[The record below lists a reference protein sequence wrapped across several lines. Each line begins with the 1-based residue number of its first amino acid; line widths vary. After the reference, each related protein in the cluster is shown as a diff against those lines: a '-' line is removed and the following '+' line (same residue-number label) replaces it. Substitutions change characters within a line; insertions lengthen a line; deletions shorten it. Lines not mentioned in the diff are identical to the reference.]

1 MSQNNRTVKDK
12 IFNKQLIK
20 RIGNLLT
27 TVFKNKTLTTDYHLQ
42 QFVVSYS
49 ESITKRLESRGSKEA
64 VAFYK
69 SIHLIATKVAM
80 GRPFKPLQFVKSDK
94 LGRPRVIKFL
104 IPFLVSENSDHKRMA
119 LSITK
124 LYEAIIINP
133 SEDFS
138 SITEDNPTKELTGG

>member
-1 MSQNNRTVKDK
+1 
-12 IFNKQLIK
+12 
-20 RIGNLLT
+20 
-27 TVFKNKTLTTDYHLQ
+27 
-42 QFVVSYS
+42 
-49 ESITKRLESRGSKEA
+49 
-64 VAFYK
+64 
-69 SIHLIATKVAM
+69 M